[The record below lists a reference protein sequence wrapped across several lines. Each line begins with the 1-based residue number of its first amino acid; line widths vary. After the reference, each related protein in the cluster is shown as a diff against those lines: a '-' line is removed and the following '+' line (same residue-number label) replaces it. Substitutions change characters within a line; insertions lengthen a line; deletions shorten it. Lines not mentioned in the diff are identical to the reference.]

1 MSNFCS
7 IVRVTFLSL
16 DELEAIM
23 DVENWQL
30 EERRKIN
37 PRKEGVRTAA
47 ANELWE
53 CGYLKKVR
61 KIE

>member
-7 IVRVTFLSL
+7 IVRVTLFSL
-16 DELEAIM
+16 VAELEARN
-23 DVENWQL
+23 NWQL
-30 EERRKIN
+30 EERRKII

-53 CGYLKKVR
+53 CGHAAKS
-61 KIE
+61 